1 MFRKKTKFGLITPK
15 QSFLVFSM
23 EFEIKPQSKVNLGLK
38 ELWDY
43 RELFYFFTWRDV
55 KVKYKQTILGFLW
68 AILQP
73 LFMAVVF
80 TLFLGDSISQKT
92 ALTIPY
98 PVFALSG
105 MLLWG
110 IFSGGVGNAANS
122 MVTNA
127 NIIKKI
133 YFPRLIIPIS
143 AILVALFDFLISLII
158 FIVFLLV
165 YKVDI
170 NYLHLFAF
178 FPVSVIVTCV
188 AAMGIGTLLSALN
201 IKYRDVRYVIPFMV
215 QALLFLTPVLYPATI
230 SSNSTVQFILKLNPM
245 SAALELMR
253 GMFVG
258 YPVDYM
264 TVTIGVFSSLVLFGL
279 GIYYFRKTESYFA
292 DIA

>member
-1 MFRKKTKFGLITPK
+1 
-15 QSFLVFSM
+15 M

-55 KVKYKQTILGFLW
+55 KVKYKQTVLGFLW

-73 LFMAVVF
+73 LFMTVVF
-80 TLFLGDSISQKT
+80 TLFLGDSISKKT
-92 ALTIPY
+92 DLTIPY

-110 IFSGGVGNAANS
+110 IFSGGMSNAANS
-122 MVTNA
+122 MVANS

-143 AILVALFDFLISLII
+143 SILVALFDFFVSI
-158 FIVFLLV
+158 IVFVILLFV

-170 NYLHLFAF
+170 NYYSLLYI
-178 FPVSVIVTCV
+178 PLSILITCFS
-188 AAMGIGTLLSALN
+188 AMGVGTLLAALN
-201 IKYRDVRYVIPFMV
+201 IKYRDVRYIIPFLV
-215 QALLFLTPVLYPATI
+215 QGLLFLTPVLYPMNI
-230 SSNSTVQFILKLNPM
+230 SSNSTAQFILKLNPM
-245 SAALELMR
+245 SGALELMR

-258 YPVDYM
+258 YEIDMSSVL
-264 TVTIGVFSSLVLFGL
+264 IGTLSSFVLFVT
-279 GIYYFRKTESYFA
+279 GIVYFRKTESYFA
-292 DIA
+292 DLA